1 MIMLISDDNAFSFD
15 RKIGHDCLSSGKYTH
30 VGKCRHLAR
39 FLFLLFDCATGS
51 SPCRRSVT
59 PMPNPVFPVTML
71 HACQAYRRTYS
82 SVPHCEAVLLERQPF
97 AFAER
102 VGCSVTIVVIGRHDA
117 VWKDSTAMVPSRWWS
132 WL

>member
-1 MIMLISDDNAFSFD
+1 MYMWGNADISLDFYSCCLIVPQV
-15 RKIGHDCLSSGKYTH
+15 RVHDSG
-30 VGKCRHLAR
+30 
-39 FLFLLFDCATGS
+39 
-51 SPCRRSVT
+51 SVT
-59 PMPNPVFPVTML
+59 PMPNPVFSVTML

-97 AFAER
+97 AFVER

-117 VWKDSTAMVPSRWWS
+117 VWKDSTATVSSRWWS